1 MRQHFFFQKEKG
13 KEEHVAQK
21 SSRSHSNAFANNLN
35 IVHMSQAERRSW
47 VAHKGPKNTTASG
60 RHLPDRTFTLA
71 DAVGEGDETGEGEG
85 EGEDGHPDRMNNLT
99 RRRLRAAH
107 GIATSSP

>member
-1 MRQHFFFQKEKG
+1 M
-13 KEEHVAQK
+13 
-21 SSRSHSNAFANNLN
+21 
-35 IVHMSQAERRSW
+35 
-47 VAHKGPKNTTASG
+47 AHKGPKNTTASG

-71 DAVGEGDETGEGEG
+71 DAVDEGDETGGEGG